1 MDCDDTQLLVL
12 KEPLCIMLNNLL
24 RNALEHGTGEV
35 KVEQRGKCIRVS
47 NSSLQDGMGG
57 FGLGLMLVK
66 RLAKQLGW
74 QFKEYRPP
82 QMFIAEIEI
91 TD

>member
-1 MDCDDTQLLVL
+1 
-12 KEPLCIMLNNLL
+12 
-24 RNALEHGTGEV
+24 
-35 KVEQRGKCIRVS
+35 
-47 NSSLQDGMGG
+47 
-57 FGLGLMLVK
+57 MLVK

-74 QFKEYRPP
+74 QFKEYRSP